1 MSAELGAVA
10 AAAPV
15 PLLTAQ
21 VRVVENEGE
30 SSNNFDA
37 RPVALR
43 TKVITMLAPRPP
55 HASPPPSRAAL
66 LPASAAY
73 HFFLSMAVPRRDFF
87 VQSPRRLLKSTK
99 TNTTALMFPVKVRWL

>member
-30 SSNNFDA
+30 FSI
-37 RPVALR
+37 
-43 TKVITMLAPRPP
+43 K
-55 HASPPPSRAAL
+55 
-66 LPASAAY
+66 
-73 HFFLSMAVPRRDFF
+73 
-87 VQSPRRLLKSTK
+87 
-99 TNTTALMFPVKVRWL
+99 